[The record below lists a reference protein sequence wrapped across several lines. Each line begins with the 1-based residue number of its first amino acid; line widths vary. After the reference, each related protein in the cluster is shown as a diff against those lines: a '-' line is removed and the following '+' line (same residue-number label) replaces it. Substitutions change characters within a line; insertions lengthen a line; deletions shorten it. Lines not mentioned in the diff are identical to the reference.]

1 MSDEHDTDH
10 VSALTAMQRQAT
22 VAVLDGL
29 SPSDWDRPTPCEG
42 WTVAHLVAHMS
53 MSFRVGM
60 PKLVFTMIRE
70 RGNFDRAADR
80 LARDDVARMDHADLV
95 AALRNNISTAWSPPR
110 GDLVDALCHD
120 VVHGLDL
127 TEGLGRPTTATAE
140 QLDLVL
146 RTMRTKNRMDYFGAD
161 LAGHALQASDL
172 DFRIGH
178 GDTLVLPATTI
189 VLVLTGRGSVHDHL
203 GG

>member
-10 VSALTAMQRQAT
+10 VSALTATQRQAT

-42 WTVAHLVAHMS
+42 WTVAHLTAHMS
-53 MSFRVGM
+53 MSFRVGIT
-60 PKLVFTMIRE
+60 KLVLTMVRE

-80 LARDDVARMDHADLV
+80 LARDDVARMAHVELV
-95 AALRNNISTAWSPPR
+95 AALRHNVTTAWSPPG

-127 TEGLGRPTTATAE
+127 TEGLERPTTATEE

-146 RTMRTKNRMDYFGAD
+146 RTMRTKNRMEYFGAD

-178 GDTLVLPATTI
+178 GDTLVLPATAI
-189 VLVLTGRGSVHDHL
+189 VLILTGRESVHDHL
-203 GG
+203 VG

>member
-1 MSDEHDTDH
+1 MSDEHDADH
-10 VSALTAMQRQAT
+10 VSALTATQRQET
-22 VAVLDGL
+22 VAVLDEMSL
-29 SPSDWDRPTPCEG
+29 SDWDRSTPCEG

-53 MSFRVGM
+53 MSFRVGI

-95 AALRNNISTAWSPPR
+95 AALRHNITTAWRPPG

-127 TEGLGRPTTATAE
+127 TEGLGRPTTATEE

-146 RTMRTKNRMDYFGAD
+146 RTIRTKNRMDYFGAD